1 MRVLVQKFGGTAL
14 GDSDKRETAA
24 GKVKEAVDSGYSPV
38 VVVSAMG
45 RKGQA
50 YATDTLLD
58 LIGDEG
64 CPVSPREQD
73 LLLSCGEVISA
84 VVMALELKK
93 LGFQA
98 RALTGAQAGIL
109 TSSEH
114 GSSRV
119 KKILTDRLE
128 SLLDTEIIPVVAGYQ
143 GISPEGEITTLGRG
157 GSDTTASV
165 LAYALEAEE
174 IEIYS
179 DVSGFMT
186 ADPDLYPGAVKIREL
201 THKEACELTNLG
213 ARIIHP
219 RAAEVARKAQIP
231 IRVKYNGEDNR
242 GDSKSSISSKSS
254 KNSKKN
260 KSNQDREGS
269 KGSKSS
275 TSSEG
280 SLIDS
285 AVKIEQDKAI
295 TGVATRKNVIFTEV
309 FLENP
314 ENYSADLEIFK
325 LMAEK
330 MISLD
335 MINIRTDKLTFLIDK
350 PRIKTARKVLRDNDY
365 NFKFH
370 DDFCKVSVVGGGMT
384 GQPGVMARVVQ
395 GLNSAGIKIYQTV
408 DSHTTIS
415 CLVKAEKET
424 AAVAALHEAFNLNE
438 EV

>member
-1 MRVLVQKFGGTAL
+1 MRVLLQKFGGTAL
-14 GDSDKRETAA
+14 GNAERRKTSA
-24 GKVKEAVDSGYSPV
+24 GKVRNAVETGYCPV

-50 YATDTLLD
+50 YATDTLLE
-58 LIGDEG
+58 LIGDG
-64 CPVSPREQD
+64 DADCPVSSREQD

-84 VVMALELKK
+84 VVMAVELNKQGQK
-93 LGFQA
+93 A

-109 TSSEH
+109 TSSDH

-119 KKILTDRLE
+119 KEIDTSRLH
-128 SLLDTEIIPVVAGYQ
+128 SLLEKRIIPVVAGYQ

-165 LAYALEAEE
+165 LAYALEAEK

-186 ADPDLYPGAVKIREL
+186 ADPDLYSRAIKIKEL

-219 RAAEVARKAQIP
+219 RAAEVARKARIP
-231 IRVKYNGEDNR
+231 IRVKYNGEDNS
-242 GDSKSSISSKSS
+242 G
-254 KNSKKN
+254 
-260 KSNQDREGS
+260 
-269 KGSKSS
+269 
-275 TSSEG
+275 G

-285 AVKIEQDKAI
+285 TVRIEQDKAI
-295 TGVATRKNVIFTEV
+295 TGVATRKNVIFAEV
-309 FLENP
+309 FLEKA
-314 ENYSADLEIFK
+314 ESYSEDLQIFK

-350 PRIKTARKVLRDNDY
+350 PRIKTARKVLSDNEY
-365 NFKFH
+365 KFKFH

-384 GQPGVMARVVQ
+384 GQPGVMARVVE

-438 EV
+438 EVE